1 MLHWRPLIGYTGI
14 TKNVTPHERHI
25 GQDASILASRKTVL
39 MKARQAN
46 PARWNGRAVRNCS
59 PVQPTALN
67 PVRPSKRVNPTEI
80 LVA

>member
-46 PARWNGRAVRNCS
+46 PARWNGRVVRNCL
-59 PVQPTALN
+59 PVAPTALN
-67 PVRPSKRVNPTEI
+67 PVRPSRLSESVDF